1 MFFLRGCQ
9 RTSSYYS
16 TLFYNVY
23 SYINLILL
31 YYSHNDI
38 AIGLLNDVLKQYQ
51 ICTQLNLLHTFKERF
66 VKNLNEAYTEHG
78 EFVFNNN
85 IKYVLLKSLF
95 KIDEARYRNFNINEL
110 PWVLLLLNINCLN
123 KIILFNKLY
132 LVLQIWVLRRTSN
145 GWCRRLFCK
154 ILYGPHQVQ

>member
-1 MFFLRGCQ
+1 M
-9 RTSSYYS
+9 
-16 TLFYNVY
+16 
-23 SYINLILL
+23 

-110 PWVLLLLNINCLN
+110 P
-123 KIILFNKLY
+123 
-132 LVLQIWVLRRTSN
+132 
-145 GWCRRLFCK
+145 
-154 ILYGPHQVQ
+154 